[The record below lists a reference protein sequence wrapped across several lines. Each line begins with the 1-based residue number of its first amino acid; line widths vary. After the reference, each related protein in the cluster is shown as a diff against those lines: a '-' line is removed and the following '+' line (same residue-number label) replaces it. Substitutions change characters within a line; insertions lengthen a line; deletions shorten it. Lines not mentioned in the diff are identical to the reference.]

1 MNRRDFIKG
10 LAAGAALTLAGC
22 PRREEDRRGWDL
34 PPFTGGK
41 TGLVADPIYLRHRSV
56 GDHVE
61 TPARYASIIAALRAA
76 GLEPR
81 LTRLAPRAA
90 TVGELGMCHRE
101 GYIRTVQREVKA
113 GRKHLSTGGTY
124 LCARSFEV
132 ALRAAGGLFAAVDAV
147 MQAKVRNAFCV
158 VRPPGHHAGPGKGM
172 GFCIFSNIALAARY
186 AQRRHGIRRVA
197 IVDWDVHH
205 GNGTQHI
212 FEDRADVLYVSLHQS
227 PHYPGTGSSVER
239 GSGEGTGYTLN
250 LALEAGAGDE
260 EYIEAFDA
268 HVIPTLQQY
277 APELIL
283 VSAGF
288 DAHWRDPLAGM
299 NVSFDGYHAMTQRLL
314 SCAARSAGGRIVHLL
329 EGGYDLSGLV
339 EGMTAVADLLCDAAD
354 GKGAA
359 RNRDYR

>member
-1 MNRRDFIKG
+1 MAIGVYYHDACLLHEIDVGHPERPERLEAVLSLLRSSRYADCVGWHEAPLVSRDDLELVHAGEYLDRLAGTAGRSRSWFDQDTQANAYTWEAAQR
-10 LAAGAALTLAGC
+10 AAGAA
-22 PRREEDRRGWDL
+22 
-34 PPFTGGK
+34 
-41 TGLVADPIYLRHRSV
+41 V
-56 GDHVE
+56 
-61 TPARYASIIAALRAA
+61 
-76 GLEPR
+76 
-81 LTRLAPRAA
+81 
-90 TVGELGMCHRE
+90 
-101 GYIRTVQREVKA
+101 
-113 GRKHLSTGGTY
+113 
-124 LCARSFEV
+124 
-132 ALRAAGGLFAAVDAV
+132 AAVDAAFSG
-147 MQAKVRNAFCV
+147 QVRSFCA
-158 VRPPGHHAGPGKGM
+158 VRPPGHHAERDRAM
-172 GFCIFSNIALAARY
+172 GFCFLNNVAVAAAHAVARCG
-186 AQRRHGIRRVA
+186 AGRVA

-250 LALEAGAGDE
+250 LALESGAGDE

-268 HVIPTLQQY
+268 RVIPTLQQY

-314 SCAARSAGGRIVHLL
+314 SCAERSAGGRIVHLL
-329 EGGYDLSGLV
+329 EGGYDLSGLE

>member
-205 GNGTQHI
+205 GNGTQEM
-212 FEDRADVLYVSLHQS
+212 FWRDGSVFTFDTHQH
-227 PHYPGTGSSVER
+227 PLFPGTGLASEV
-239 GSGEGTGYTLN
+239 GDGAGKGTTMN
-250 LALEAGAGDE
+250 CPFPAGAGRSEILGALEDRFEDE
-260 EYIEAFDA
+260 MKRFK
-268 HVIPTLQQY
+268 
-277 APELIL
+277 PELVLI
-283 VSAGF
+283 SCGF
-288 DAHWRDPLAGM
+288 DSRINDPLGKFKLTDRDYADM
-299 NVSFDGYHAMTQRLL
+299 TRVVMRVARRHAAERVIST
-314 SCAARSAGGRIVHLL
+314 L
-329 EGGYDLSGLV
+329 EGGYNLRGIGLAAAAHV
-339 EGMTAVADLLCDAAD
+339 GMLLA
-354 GKGAA
+354 G
-359 RNRDYR
+359 